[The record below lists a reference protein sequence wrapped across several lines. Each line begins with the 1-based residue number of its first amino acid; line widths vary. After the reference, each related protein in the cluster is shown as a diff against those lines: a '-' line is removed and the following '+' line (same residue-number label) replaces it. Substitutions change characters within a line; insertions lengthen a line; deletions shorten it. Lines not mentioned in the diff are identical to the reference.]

1 MGKVTETKKGKPVEK
16 YRVKCAICSLT
27 QDVRPATDPLHG
39 GAHKGAGGS
48 GWSAPRE
55 GRVLVNAQC
64 ERCGADLAP
73 PKTG

>member
-27 QDVRPATDPLHG
+27 QDVRRD
-39 GAHKGAGGS
+39 
-48 GWSAPRE
+48 
-55 GRVLVNAQC
+55 LVNAQC